1 MARES
6 LMWLNGDSGVSA
18 SSRRVGR
25 AGGIDLTED
34 CLRGNGDYSANNR
47 SGLDLR
53 YVCTSSFAVYS
64 RYSRR
69 RSESPHC
76 G

>member
-47 SGLDLR
+47 SG
-53 YVCTSSFAVYS
+53 SI
-64 RYSRR
+64 
-69 RSESPHC
+69 
-76 G
+76 